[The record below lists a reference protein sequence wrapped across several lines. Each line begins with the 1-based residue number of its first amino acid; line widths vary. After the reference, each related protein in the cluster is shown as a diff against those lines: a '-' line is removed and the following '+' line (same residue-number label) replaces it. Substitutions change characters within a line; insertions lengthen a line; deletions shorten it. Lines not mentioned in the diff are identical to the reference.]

1 MSKADELKNRVE
13 AKKLS
18 LQAKIKELQ
27 ADTEATSREQVQKL
41 QSKLDSLTVSAKGGW
56 ENMTDAVAG
65 KLNEWLKD
73 D

>member
-1 MSKADELKNRVE
+1 MTQSNELKNRVE

-27 ADTEATSREQVQKL
+27 ADTQATSRERVKKL
-41 QSKLDSLTVSAKGGW
+41 QTKLDSLNESVKGGW
-56 ENMTDAVAG
+56 DSVTEAVAG
-65 KLNEWLKD
+65 KLNELLKD